1 MALPKFT
8 IRQLLEAGVHFGHH
22 PRRWNPKMKKYI
34 YGERHNVH
42 ILDLQKTAPM
52 LMCGMAALCEVAATG
67 GRILFVGTKAQAS
80 EKVAEAAKSCGAYYV
95 NHRWLGGMMTNWK
108 TVSQSIK
115 RMEEME
121 KRLAE
126 ANEIG
131 LTKKEI
137 LKLTREHQ
145 KLDRALGGIRDMG
158 GRPDILF
165 VLDINKDALAVQEAT
180 CLKIPVVGIVDTNA
194 DPNLVAFPIPGND
207 DATRALS
214 FYCDLAVASILD
226 GLKKHMHAAGVDIG
240 ESENLE
246 DVTSIKTPKIEKKI
260 EEKISKEEPKE
271 KIKLEIKEKIEKE
284 ASAGEKKA

>member
-8 IRQLLEAGVHFGHH
+8 IQQLLEAGVHFGHH

-52 LMCGMAALCEVAATG
+52 LMCGLAALREVAATG
-67 GRILFVGTKAQAS
+67 GRVLLVGTKAQS
-80 EKVAEAAKSCGAYYV
+80 SKKVAEAAKACGAYYV

-115 RMEEME
+115 RMEDME

-126 ANEIG
+126 SHEIG

-137 LKLTREHQ
+137 LKLRREYE
-145 KLDRALGGIRDMG
+145 KLERALGGIREMG

-165 VLDINKDALAVQEAT
+165 VLDVKKDFLAVQEAQ
-180 CLKIPVVGIVDTNA
+180 CLGIPVVGIVDTNA
-194 DPNLVAFPIPGND
+194 DPDLVTFPIPGND
-207 DATRALS
+207 DAKRALGL
-214 FYCDLAVASILD
+214 YCDLAVAAILD
-226 GLKKHMHAAGVDIG
+226 GLKAHMHAAGVDIG
-240 ESENLE
+240 SSEEPDKVHANPSHASGKEKAEEKGLE
-246 DVTSIKTPKIEKKI
+246 TPEKEEIVVVEETEKK
-260 EEKISKEEPKE
+260 
-271 KIKLEIKEKIEKE
+271 
-284 ASAGEKKA
+284 

>member
-8 IRQLLEAGVHFGHH
+8 IQQLLEAGVHFGHH

-52 LMCGMAALCEVAATG
+52 LMCGLAALREVAATG
-67 GRILFVGTKAQAS
+67 GRILLVGTKAQSS

-115 RMEEME
+115 RMEDME
-121 KRLAE
+121 KRLEE
-126 ANEIG
+126 AHEIG

-137 LKLTREHQ
+137 LKLRREHE
-145 KLDRALGGIRDMG
+145 KLERALGGIREMG

-165 VLDINKDALAVQEAT
+165 VLDVKKDFLAVQEAT
-180 CLKIPVVGIVDTNA
+180 CLGIPVVGIVDTNA
-194 DPNLVAFPIPGND
+194 DPDLVTFPIPGND
-207 DATRALS
+207 DAKRALGL
-214 FYCDLAVASILD
+214 YCDLAVASILD
-226 GLKKHMHAAGVDIG
+226 GLKAHMHAAGVDIG
-240 ESENLE
+240 SSVEP
-246 DVTSIKTPKIEKKI
+246 DKVVKAKAVHA
-260 EEKISKEEPKE
+260 EEKAPEEGASDASAKESVSKEE
-271 KIKLEIKEKIEKE
+271 
-284 ASAGEKKA
+284 KK